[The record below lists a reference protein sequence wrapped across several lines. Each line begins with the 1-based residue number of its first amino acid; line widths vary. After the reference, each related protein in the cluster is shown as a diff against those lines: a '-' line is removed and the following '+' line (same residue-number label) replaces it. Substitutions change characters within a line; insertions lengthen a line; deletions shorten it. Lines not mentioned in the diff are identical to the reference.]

1 MNDLLN
7 VVVILERINTLSK
20 LATSQKIGN
29 QHEREIILGMII
41 ELSEEVKQSLI
52 TLSEKS

>member
-1 MNDLLN
+1 MNDLFN
-7 VVVILERINTLSK
+7 IVVTLERINTLSK
-20 LATSQKIGN
+20 LATDPKIDN
-29 QHEREIILGMII
+29 QHEREIILDMIM